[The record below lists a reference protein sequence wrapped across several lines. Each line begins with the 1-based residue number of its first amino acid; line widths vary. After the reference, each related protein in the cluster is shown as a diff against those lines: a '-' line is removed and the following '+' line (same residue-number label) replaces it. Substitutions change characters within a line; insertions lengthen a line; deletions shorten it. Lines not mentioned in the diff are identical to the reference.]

1 MDTSPCYD
9 LIVIGGGLIGS
20 ACVRHA
26 CDQGATAVL
35 VGPQEPLD
43 RADTETHGCWHDEG
57 RLYTLRDVPGV
68 WGHLA
73 CASIPRFPALEAAS
87 GIKMHQTSGYLGVSG
102 PRYTGFQ
109 DWMKASKDYEKK
121 GKAKVCDSQTLPS
134 DLATFFSLPS
144 ESVACWEAGGGH
156 LSPRAFVAAQL
167 SLARRAGAKLVPSL
181 ATGLSKNGDNWEV
194 TTETGER
201 VLGKRVVLAQGTY
214 TAINSL
220 LDPLLPPFDLTL
232 TAQTTALLEVDKEQ
246 ADRLSAMPSMVIH
259 LEPSRYT
266 YILPPILYPNGR
278 HYLKFGAHDLSRELR
293 TKEDVVNHY
302 RIGPNPDHV
311 RKLACEAR
319 VLIPS
324 LSIISVEGDS
334 CVTSNTPGKI
344 APFID
349 TLDMVGKGL
358 VLAAGG
364 CGHAAKGA
372 DEIGRLGSV
381 LALHERWDSDLPKD
395 LFRVRFKT
403 VPRL

>member
-87 GIKMHQTSGYLGVSG
+87 GIKMHQTSGYLGVAG

-109 DWMKASKDYEKK
+109 DWMKASKDFEKK
-121 GKAKVCDSQTLPS
+121 GRAKVCDSQTLPP
-134 DLATFFSLPS
+134 DLAAFFSLPS
-144 ESVACWEAGGGH
+144 ESVACAEPGGGH

-167 SLARRAGAKLVPSL
+167 TLARKAGAKLIPSL
-181 ATGLSKNGDNWEV
+181 ATGLSKRGENWEV
-194 TTETGER
+194 KTETGER
-201 VLGKRVVLAQGTY
+201 VVGKKVVLAQGTY

-220 LDPLLPPFDLTL
+220 MAPLLPPFDITL
-232 TAQTTALLEVDKEQ
+232 TAQTTALLEVDKEE
-246 ADRLSAMPSMVIH
+246 ADRLSAMPSMVIQ
-259 LEPSRYT
+259 
-266 YILPPILYPNGR
+266 
-278 HYLKFGAHDLSRELR
+278 
-293 TKEDVVNHY
+293 EDVVNHY
-302 RIGPNPDHV
+302 RIGPDPDHV